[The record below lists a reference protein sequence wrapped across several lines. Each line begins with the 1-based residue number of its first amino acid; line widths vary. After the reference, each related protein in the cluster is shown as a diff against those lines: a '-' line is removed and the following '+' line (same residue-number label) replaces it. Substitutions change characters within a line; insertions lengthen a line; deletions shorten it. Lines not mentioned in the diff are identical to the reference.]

1 LDPNL
6 RGSRGVGH
14 AVILE
19 VTMTVAIIV
28 IVIVVVLLAAAVGIL
43 LRRRR
48 ALRQR
53 FGPEYDRLAAEVG
66 PRQALSELAER
77 ERRIARLDIRPLS
90 AERRA
95 AYDTQWATLQE
106 EFVDSPPRAAEAAGA
121 LVTAVAADRGYQVT
135 EQEQLIA
142 DLSVHHADR
151 LEEYRQA
158 RQTTE
163 QAGTA
168 ATEDLRHA
176 VLAYRALLREL
187 LEAPDGAGEPEAA
200 TEATPPVP
208 PTPPLTPLTPPT
220 PPVPPA
226 PRTPGLDNADET
238 EAGTRPLADGP
249 NGPNGL
255 DGPESPDGPLDDRA
269 AAPATRKE

>member
-1 LDPNL
+1 
-6 RGSRGVGH
+6 
-14 AVILE
+14 
-19 VTMTVAIIV
+19 MTVAIIV

-77 ERRIARLDIRPLS
+77 ERRIAQLDIRPLS

-95 AYDTQWATLQE
+95 AYDTQWAALQV

-135 EQEQLIA
+135 EQEQLIT
-142 DLSVHHADR
+142 DLSVYHADR

-176 VLAYRALLREL
+176 MLAYRALLREL
-187 LEAPDGAGEPEAA
+187 LEAPDGASEPEAA

-208 PTPPLTPLTPPT
+208 PTPPLTP
-220 PPVPPA
+220 PVPPA
-226 PRTPGLDNADET
+226 PRTPGLDDADDTET
-238 EAGTRPLADGP
+238 EAGARPLADGP
-249 NGPNGL
+249 NGPNGPNGL
-255 DGPESPDGPLDDRA
+255 DGLGGPESPDGPLDDRS